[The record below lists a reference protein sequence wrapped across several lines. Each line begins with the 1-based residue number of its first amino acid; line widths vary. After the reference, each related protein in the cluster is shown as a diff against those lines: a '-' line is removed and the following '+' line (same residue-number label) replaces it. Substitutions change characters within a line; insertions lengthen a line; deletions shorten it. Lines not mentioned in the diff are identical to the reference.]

1 MVTTFAEANWNKGFL
16 AGGGAG
22 RGNRTLLAS
31 LEDWN
36 FTTKLYPLIGKQP
49 DWGQGI

>member
-1 MVTTFAEANWNKGFL
+1 MVTTFAEANWSKGFL
-16 AGGGAG
+16 EGGAG

-36 FTTKLYPLIGKQP
+36 FTTKLYPRIGE
-49 DWGQGI
+49 